1 MNLGLRKILVQKR
14 QRLSAY
20 QGGGSIGRSTAVA
33 SNSIGA
39 TGLNEIMQANLANSQ
54 SLSIASKDR
63 RHIKNL
69 IARREHSVE
78 PVAYTPSRYLYNPG
92 TTEAAVARNMTL

>member
-1 MNLGLRKILVQKR
+1 M
-14 QRLSAY
+14 
-20 QGGGSIGRSTAVA
+20 A

-39 TGLNEIMQANLANSQ
+39 TGLNEIMQANLVNSQ

-63 RHIKNL
+63 RQIKNL
-69 IARREHSVE
+69 IARREHSLE
-78 PVAYTPSRYLYNPG
+78 PVAYNTPSRYLYNPS